1 MQKPYLAGFR
11 MNDKE
16 KVEAIKKLLSLNIQ
30 GLMAYSKYVGFIH
43 DILDEKM
50 TMKEVDDYIK
60 DNF

>member
-1 MQKPYLAGFR
+1 

-16 KVEAIKKLLSLNIQ
+16 KLEAIKKLLSLNIQ

-50 TMKEVDDYIK
+50 TMKEEDDYIR

>member
-1 MQKPYLAGFR
+1 MD
-11 MNDKE
+11 DKE
-16 KVEAIKKLLSLNIQ
+16 KVEAVRKTLSLKIQ

>member
-1 MQKPYLAGFR
+1 MMLWIVAA
-11 MNDKE
+11 
-16 KVEAIKKLLSLNIQ
+16 AIGILIVVVLVYK
-30 GLMAYSKYVGFIH
+30 YVRTSKYVGFIH

>member
-1 MQKPYLAGFR
+1 MLYQAGFR

-43 DILDEKM
+43 DILEDKM
-50 TMKEVDDYIK
+50 TMKQVDVYIR